1 MSFHGRAWYNLL
13 RMNHKE
19 NPNLDAVSWQ
29 IADYR
34 AFSKEE
40 LFKKLKSLG
49 IHLNEESFFLY
60 TEKCA
65 SPEELVECLLADAND
80 SEKME
85 KAYVILFELWRT
97 LCPEKQTLSIF
108 CDELD
113 SIIEKFDETDL
124 GREEIE
130 QALIDLEN
138 VLDTNVDRGED
149 PKKVFQY
156 VCSFLAHDLESF
168 LYDFASLQID
178 AGEDLYASELVD
190 GFYKYVEDPLWFDF
204 IRVKLIAL
212 VDSEEAII
220 VLQRLLEQL
229 QEQPDLD
236 LLFEAL
242 SYVKDEEEIPLFF
255 QVFDIAQSFVQI
267 EGEFHQLLEIV
278 AEYMR
283 ILDREVEEKLVRN
296 ILTKRKG
303 YSPEKAFASTDKD
316 LQELKKLASVA
327 NL

>member
-19 NPNLDAVSWQ
+19 NPSLDASSWQ

-34 AFSKEE
+34 SFTKEE
-40 LFKKLKSLG
+40 LFQKLKSLG

-60 TEKCA
+60 AEKCS
-65 SPEELVECLLADAND
+65 SPEDLVECLLADAND
-80 SEKME
+80 PDKME
-85 KAYVILFELWRT
+85 KAYVILFELWRS

-108 CDELD
+108 CDEMD
-113 SIIEKFDETDL
+113 TIIEKFDETDL
-124 GREEIE
+124 GKEVIE

-190 GFYKYVEDPLWFDF
+190 GFYEYVEDVLWFDF
-204 IRVKLIAL
+204 IRVRLIAL

-229 QEQPDLD
+229 VEQPDLD
-236 LLFEAL
+236 LLFEVL

-255 QVFDIAQSFVQI
+255 QVFEIAQSFLQT

-283 ILDREVEEKLVRN
+283 ILDRDMEEKLVRN
-296 ILTKRKG
+296 ILEKRKNF
-303 YSPEKAFASTDKD
+303 SLEKPFSSTDKD
-316 LQELKKLASVA
+316 LHELKKLAIVA